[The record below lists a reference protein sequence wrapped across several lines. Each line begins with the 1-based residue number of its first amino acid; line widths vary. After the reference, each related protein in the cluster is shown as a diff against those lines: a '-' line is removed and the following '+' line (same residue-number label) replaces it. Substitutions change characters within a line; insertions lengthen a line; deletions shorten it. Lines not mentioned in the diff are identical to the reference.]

1 MAKLTVS
8 GAARAV
14 GLSRQ
19 YLYKAYIKTGA
30 LSIERDEKGNPLI
43 DVSELIRV
51 FGELKESVVSTFVD
65 RSSQL
70 ATPETDIVV
79 TRLQAQLD
87 AKDELL
93 RRAEEQLRIAG
104 EREVWLRQQLERAQ
118 AVLTDQR
125 SSSVRPWWRFW
136 G

>member
-19 YLYKAYIKTGA
+19 YLYKAYIKNGI

-43 DVSELIRV
+43 DSSELIRV
-51 FGELKESVVSTFVD
+51 FGEIKDSGVSTSIVN
-65 RSSQL
+65 SSQL
-70 ATPETDIVV
+70 ETQENDIIVA
-79 TRLQAQLD
+79 RLQSQLD

-93 RRAEEQLRIAG
+93 RRAEEQLRVAG
-104 EREVWLRQQLERAQ
+104 ERELWLRQQLERAQ
-118 AVLTDQR
+118 AILTDQR
-125 SSSVRPWWRFW
+125 QANRPWWKFW
-136 G
+136 

>member
-19 YLYKAYIKTGA
+19 YLYKAYIKNGI

-43 DVSELIRV
+43 DSSELIRV
-51 FGELKESVVSTFVD
+51 FGEIKDSGVSTSIVN
-65 RSSQL
+65 SSQL
-70 ATPETDIVV
+70 ETQENDIIVA
-79 TRLQAQLD
+79 RLQAQLD

-93 RRAEEQLRIAG
+93 RRAEEQLRVAG
-104 EREVWLRQQLERAQ
+104 ERELWLRQQLERAQ
-118 AVLTDQR
+118 AILTDQR
-125 SSSVRPWWRFW
+125 QANRPWWKFW
-136 G
+136 